1 MNLAI
6 FAVTGFLMTCSPQ
19 EAAISDGSTA
29 TGRKAPVE
37 YGQVRWGRQ
46 LEPALS
52 ASADSGK
59 PVVLCFQE
67 VPG

>member
-6 FAVTGFLMTCSPQ
+6 VAFTGLLMTCNQQDAATSGGSPV
-19 EAAISDGSTA
+19 AKS
-29 TGRKAPVE
+29 KAPVE
-37 YGQVRWGRQ
+37 YGKVQWGRK

-52 ASADSGK
+52 ASQASGK